1 MGNNNNY
8 NTGRFYVLI
17 INLVSFSPKL
27 HLLCSDLWRWSGEA
41 SNSSPKPLTPAGF
54 GLDSA

>member
-27 HLLCSDLWRWSGEA
+27 HLLYSDLW
-41 SNSSPKPLTPAGF
+41 
-54 GLDSA
+54 